1 MDRPAGRLAAALAP
15 LLVLAVLAA
24 ASARADEGLWTLDH
38 PPLASLRERYGFTP
52 PPGWLDHVRLGCVRF
67 NDGGSGSF
75 VSPDGLV
82 ITNHHVAIDQLQKI
96 STPDHDYV
104 RDGFFA
110 ATREAEIPCPDV
122 ELDQL
127 VSLEDVTARVL
138 AAADPRRPGSERNAR
153 RKAAIARIEGESLR
167 RTGLRSDVVELYQG
181 GEYWLYRYRRFTD
194 VRLVMAPEAQAANFG
209 GDPDNYEWPR
219 FALDI
224 AFVRVY
230 DHGRPFDSRDCYFH
244 WNAAGIPE
252 GGLAFAAGH
261 PASTSRME
269 TLAQLEFRRDVE
281 FPLILASRQRRLA
294 ALRAYAAR
302 GPEQERRARSDIL
315 QYENSVKGRVGTLEG
330 LRDPVWLRAVAARES
345 ALRAAVAATPHLDS
359 LADGAW
365 ERIAAAEREHARRYH
380 ERLDRGAA
388 TWEASRLLD
397 FANTLVRHAAEA
409 EKPDADRLEEYRDS
423 NLESLRLGLLSPAPV
438 YPDLEEALI
447 ADELTQA
454 LEGVGPGDAWTQA
467 ALGGR
472 RPAEVAHD
480 LVAGTRLA
488 GVAERERLFAG
499 GRAAI
504 EASTDPLIAWA
515 RRVDGPYREIRRWY
529 EDGVQSVELLE
540 GNRVAGAKFAAFGHT
555 LYPDATGT
563 LRLSYGKVAGYE
575 SGKSLV
581 AGRTNF
587 GGLFARA
594 AAFDGRPPFDLAP
607 AFAAHRAQ
615 LDPDAAL
622 DFVTTD
628 DIVGGNSGSPVLDRD
643 ARFVGIVFD
652 GNIESLVLDFAFT
665 EERARAVVVHAG
677 AILDCLRKVYGMP
690 GLADELEGKGR

>member
-281 FPLILASRQRRLA
+281 FPRCGPTPRAGPSRSAGPA
-294 ALRAYAAR
+294 ATSSSTRTRSRAGSAPWRACAIRY
-302 GPEQERRARSDIL
+302 GCARS
-315 QYENSVKGRVGTLEG
+315 
-330 LRDPVWLRAVAARES
+330 
-345 ALRAAVAATPHLDS
+345 
-359 LADGAW
+359 
-365 ERIAAAEREHARRYH
+365 RR
-380 ERLDRGAA
+380 
-388 TWEASRLLD
+388 ASRLS
-397 FANTLVRHAAEA
+397 APPSPPRRTWTRWPTVR
-409 EKPDADRLEEYRDS
+409 S
-423 NLESLRLGLLSPAPV
+423 TSP
-438 YPDLEEALI
+438 
-447 ADELTQA
+447 
-454 LEGVGPGDAWTQA
+454 
-467 ALGGR
+467 
-472 RPAEVAHD
+472 
-480 LVAGTRLA
+480 
-488 GVAERERLFAG
+488 
-499 GRAAI
+499 
-504 EASTDPLIAWA
+504 S
-515 RRVDGPYREIRRWY
+515 
-529 EDGVQSVELLE
+529 
-540 GNRVAGAKFAAFGHT
+540 
-555 LYPDATGT
+555 
-563 LRLSYGKVAGYE
+563 
-575 SGKSLV
+575 
-581 AGRTNF
+581 
-587 GGLFARA
+587 
-594 AAFDGRPPFDLAP
+594 
-607 AFAAHRAQ
+607 
-615 LDPDAAL
+615 
-622 DFVTTD
+622 
-628 DIVGGNSGSPVLDRD
+628 
-643 ARFVGIVFD
+643 
-652 GNIESLVLDFAFT
+652 
-665 EERARAVVVHAG
+665 
-677 AILDCLRKVYGMP
+677 
-690 GLADELEGKGR
+690 